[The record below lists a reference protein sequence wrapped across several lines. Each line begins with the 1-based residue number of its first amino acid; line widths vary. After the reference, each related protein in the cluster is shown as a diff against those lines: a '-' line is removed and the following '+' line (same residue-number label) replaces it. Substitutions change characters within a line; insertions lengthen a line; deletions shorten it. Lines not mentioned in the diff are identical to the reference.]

1 MELQGMNRIKSICN
15 IYDKLIDEES
25 KKLFSARINYVFDR
39 NINKLIDA
47 MWKASSNK
55 EYTNEN
61 LVKYFLSHEKTKVII
76 FGAGYEGRKCNQEL
90 KKFNIN
96 VSFYCDNDKN
106 KVGTYIDNILCLTV
120 DEVCQNYKDYT
131 VIPMSQRYRKEMFD
145 QLITGFFPQENI
157 LYLRGGEL
165 SLVCEYQ
172 YFDFM
177 EIKPRSRNVFIDA
190 GSYNGQTVCDF
201 IDWCDGKYEKIYC
214 FEPNRYNKRNVEIK
228 LKDMQNIEIIEAGTW
243 NKEGRLSF
251 NYDGP
256 ASRINEVNSTDSII
270 VTSIDNIVRN
280 ELVTYIKMDVEGAEL
295 ESIIGAQNT
304 IKQNKPDLAICVYH
318 KWLDFIDLPMKLLEL
333 VPEYKFA
340 IRHYSNNTTETVLY
354 AFID

>member
-120 DEVCQNYKDYT
+120 DEVC
-131 VIPMSQRYRKEMFD
+131 
-145 QLITGFFPQENI
+145 
-157 LYLRGGEL
+157 
-165 SLVCEYQ
+165 
-172 YFDFM
+172 
-177 EIKPRSRNVFIDA
+177 
-190 GSYNGQTVCDF
+190 QTVCDF